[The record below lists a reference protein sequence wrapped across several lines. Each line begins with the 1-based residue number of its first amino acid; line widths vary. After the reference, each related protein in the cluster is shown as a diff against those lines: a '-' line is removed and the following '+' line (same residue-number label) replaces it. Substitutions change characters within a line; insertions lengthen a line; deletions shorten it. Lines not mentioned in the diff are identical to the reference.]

1 MGRQGSTIILAGF
14 MPPSEFNPARLLN
27 NQLTVSGIM
36 AGRHGENRRNGE
48 NSLHMLAYDQ
58 MDPKPMISGRMQFK
72 DIQKA
77 IDSTYAGENLAIL
90 LTP

>member
-27 NQLTVSGIM
+27 KQLTVSGIM